1 MNKNLKEKLHEAV
14 EAHKKGFLKDAE
26 IAYNYILENDSKS
39 SDANNNLGLIKV
51 SNFESIESLSYFK
64 KAIEL
69 NPKNE
74 NFWFNY
80 ITALINT
87 EKYEKAKIILK
98 QCKEKN
104 FNKNNIDYLSSKL
117 LTPNEFLSNGK
128 IYQANIGNYYDF
140 LRVVHKKKFNV
151 YFEIGSRT
159 GDSLFLSQSP
169 SIAIDPFYE
178 LKKNPIGKKDFC
190 LLFQETSDSFFE
202 NSFPKIKNFECEF
215 GFIDGM
221 HLFENALKDFIN
233 LAKITSEKSLI
244 LIHDI
249 LPWTFEMATRDYKSI
264 PKGKPW
270 TGDVWKLIPIFID
283 KMKKNLPVT
292 INGGHQTRDFIF
304 VDDVVEIIALSM
316 KRAQSKKVCDVFN
329 VGTGRS
335 INIDYLFKIIKQR
348 IPNKSKIIKKSLDKF
363 DPKKSSG
370 NFNKLKK
377 YILNKNFTFTKL
389 EEGIDKILNNKI

>member
-283 KMKKNLPVT
+283 MGLKDY
-292 INGGHQTRDFIF
+292 I
-304 VDDVVEIIALSM
+304 
-316 KRAQSKKVCDVFN
+316 KVLNCAPSGLLAVLN
-329 VGTGRS
+329 
-335 INIDYLFKIIKQR
+335 
-348 IPNKSKIIKKSLDKF
+348 PNKDLINDIEN
-363 DPKKSSG
+363 
-370 NFNKLKK
+370 NFNKIYSKWIDIELDQKKLNNLYNSNLMINPEIFLQILKK
-377 YILNKNFTFTKL
+377 ENIGYEINTQSIKWVSH
-389 EEGIDKILNNKI
+389 